1 MFLVSCNVINFST
14 TQAPA
19 CFSSSCCCPKPALT
33 LSLGVGVEAGVL
45 CAYPLKAIHINLNT
59 DDNIYNKHEQPK
71 ISLSFFFARKQST
84 HLSIKKDLRSFT
96 VTSVWFGI
104 IMYDQHQ

>member
-1 MFLVSCNVINFST
+1 MTKDL
-14 TQAPA
+14 
-19 CFSSSCCCPKPALT
+19 AL
-33 LSLGVGVEAGVL
+33 
-45 CAYPLKAIHINLNT
+45 
-59 DDNIYNKHEQPK
+59 
-71 ISLSFFFARKQST
+71 FFFARKQST